1 MAQGKGKGKAFLE
14 LEGLHQ
20 EAQVLA
26 VQVLALVQVLDLV
39 LEELQV
45 AQVLAVQVLE
55 AIESIKQPALV
66 QLLLQQI
73 INRQSQFQLQIIQ
86 LR

>member
-1 MAQGKGKGKAFLE
+1 MAKGKGKGKAFLE

-26 VQVLALVQVLDLV
+26 VQVLAVQVLALAQDQ
-39 LEELQV
+39 E
-45 AQVLAVQVLE
+45 AQVLALVLE